1 MVIYTNRNLCSIPVA
16 AAFSDEPDTI
26 EFLGP
31 GDRVLGGAVCGNVA
45 VFFSKTHGL
54 VSVLP
59 SDFSPHDLNR

>member
-1 MVIYTNRNLCSIPVA
+1 MVIYCNRNLCFIFVVA
-16 AAFSDEPDTI
+16 AFNDELDTI

-45 VFFSKTHGL
+45 VFFSKIHGL

>member
-1 MVIYTNRNLCSIPVA
+1 MVIYTNTNLCSVSTVA
-16 AAFSDEPDTI
+16 AVNDEPDTI

-45 VFFSKTHGL
+45 VFFSKIHGL

-59 SDFSPHDLNR
+59 SDFSPHDVNR